1 MTKRKDFLKPLR
13 DIEKPY
19 ETVADSF
26 IDDGLGVELL
36 TVRLAGLWTD
46 LIRPPGESRDDPDA
60 AQPSPPAVPLLDEM
74 KGIRQW
80 D

>member
-1 MTKRKDFLKPLR
+1 MTNRKAFPTPFR

-19 ETVADSF
+19 ETVAESF
-26 IDDGLGVELL
+26 SDGLGVELL
-36 TVRLAGLWTD
+36 TVRLRGLWSE
-46 LIRPPGESRDDPDA
+46 LIHVRDDPHDMDA
-60 AQPSPPAVPLLDEM
+60 PSRSASGVPLLDDM

>member
-1 MTKRKDFLKPLR
+1 MTNRKEFPKPFR

-19 ETVADSF
+19 ETVAESF
-26 IDDGLGVELL
+26 SDGLGVELL
-36 TVRLAGLWTD
+36 TVRLRGLWSE
-46 LIRPPGESRDDPDA
+46 LIHAPDA
-60 AQPSPPAVPLLDEM
+60 DRDVDAPPRSPSAVPLLDDM

>member
-1 MTKRKDFLKPLR
+1 MTNRRVLPEPFK
-13 DIEKPY
+13 DIEQPH

-26 IDDGLGVELL
+26 SDGLGVELL
-36 TVRLAGLWTD
+36 TVRLRGLWSE
-46 LIRPPGESRDDPDA
+46 LIHAPDPQRDADA
-60 AQPSPPAVPLLDEM
+60 APRSRAAVPLLDDM

>member
-1 MTKRKDFLKPLR
+1 MTNRKEFPKPFR

-19 ETVADSF
+19 ETVAESF
-26 IDDGLGVELL
+26 SDEGLGVELL
-36 TVRLAGLWTD
+36 TVRLRGLWSE
-46 LIRPPGESRDDPDA
+46 LIHAPDA
-60 AQPSPPAVPLLDEM
+60 KHEADAQPRSPSAVPLLDDM

>member
-1 MTKRKDFLKPLR
+1 MTNLNDLPTPFG
-13 DIEKPY
+13 DIEKPH

-26 IDDGLGVELL
+26 SDGLGVELL
-36 TVRLAGLWTD
+36 TVRFRGLWRD
-46 LIRPPGESRDDPDA
+46 LIHVPDEA
-60 AQPSPPAVPLLDEM
+60 CDLDATPRSPSAVPLLDDM

>member
-1 MTKRKDFLKPLR
+1 MTQRKEFPNPFR

-19 ETVADSF
+19 ETVAESF
-26 IDDGLGVELL
+26 SDGLGVELL
-36 TVRLAGLWTD
+36 TVRLSGFWSD
-46 LIRPPGESRDDPDA
+46 LIHTPDERCDADAPSRS
-60 AQPSPPAVPLLDEM
+60 PSAVPLLDDM

>member
-1 MTKRKDFLKPLR
+1 MTKRKDFPTPFR

-26 IDDGLGVELL
+26 TDDGLGVELL
-36 TVRLAGLWTD
+36 TVRLRDFWSD
-46 LIRPPGESRDDPDA
+46 LMRLPEESSDLDA
-60 AQPSPPAVPLLDEM
+60 ARTSPSSVPLLDEM

>member
-1 MTKRKDFLKPLR
+1 MTKRKDFPKPLR
-13 DIEKPY
+13 DIEKPC

-36 TVRLAGLWTD
+36 TVRLRGLWSD
-46 LIRPPGESRDDPDA
+46 LIRLPGESRDDGDA
-60 AQPSPPAVPLLDEM
+60 AQPSPSALPLLDEM

>member
-1 MTKRKDFLKPLR
+1 MTKRKDFPQPFR

-26 IDDGLGVELL
+26 TDDGLGVELL
-36 TVRLAGLWTD
+36 TVRLRDFWSELMRVPD
-46 LIRPPGESRDDPDA
+46 ESRDLA
-60 AQPSPPAVPLLDEM
+60 GARPSPSSVPLLDDM

>member
-1 MTKRKDFLKPLR
+1 MTNRKEFPKPFR

-19 ETVADSF
+19 ETVAESF
-26 IDDGLGVELL
+26 SDGLGVELL
-36 TVRLAGLWTD
+36 TVRLRGLWSE
-46 LIRPPGESRDDPDA
+46 LIHARDEPRDVDAPPRSA
-60 AQPSPPAVPLLDEM
+60 SAVPLLDDM

>member
-1 MTKRKDFLKPLR
+1 MTKRKDFPKPFR

-26 IDDGLGVELL
+26 TDDDLGVELL
-36 TVRLAGLWTD
+36 TVRLRGLWSD
-46 LIRPPGESRDDPDA
+46 LIRVPHESPEDPDTR
-60 AQPSPPAVPLLDEM
+60 PSPSAVPLLDEM
-74 KGIRQW
+74 KGIREW

>member
-1 MTKRKDFLKPLR
+1 MTNRKEFPKPLR

-19 ETVADSF
+19 ETVAESF
-26 IDDGLGVELL
+26 SDGLGVELL
-36 TVRLAGLWTD
+36 TVRLRGLWSE
-46 LIRPPGESRDDPDA
+46 LIHVRDEPRDVDAPPRSA
-60 AQPSPPAVPLLDEM
+60 SAVPLLDDM